1 MCDCNIS
8 EVINIPLRVHFLVK
22 LRKDVKIDSVKKL
35 SENWNLG
42 DSPDLHPF
50 QILDDDDDVEYE
62 TYRVRDLYQVVLPL
76 SKFHFIKQEIV
87 VSFIVFG
94 TEKSKNDE
102 IYKDRVNLFVLN
114 LILNHLYVP
123 PDCTFLW
130 VSHLVILVCPL

>member
-8 EVINIPLRVHFLVK
+8 KVINIPLRVHFLVK
-22 LRKDVKIDSVKKL
+22 LRKNVKIDCVKKL
-35 SENWNLG
+35 SEKWNLG

-76 SKFHFIKQEIV
+76 RKFHFIKQEIV
-87 VSFIVFG
+87 VSIIVIG

-102 IYKDRVNLFVLN
+102 I
-114 LILNHLYVP
+114 
-123 PDCTFLW
+123 
-130 VSHLVILVCPL
+130 